1 MFDKMFENAVNASKV
16 TIGVNEGDYIGPDGL
31 WYCGKCHTQKQTR
44 VKMLDRE
51 FTPMCLCECAQKQID
66 DYENAEVK
74 RRMEEEKARRRIE
87 AFDGAGR
94 PDWTFE
100 KDDQTSEAVKIAR
113 KYVAHWD
120 EMREAGKG
128 ILFFGDVG
136 TGKSFAAACIVNA
149 LIDKGC
155 RVKMT
160 SPSAIL
166 AAAKKWDGTE
176 DWGTYD
182 LLVLDDLMAER
193 ETTYAQEVIQQVV
206 EARYLARKP
215 LIVTSNLTAEELK
228 NPVDIRRARMFSR
241 MLELCIPLEIKGSD
255 RRKEALKNDF
265 EKYKKM
271 LTTKPAPEK

>member
-1 MFDKMFENAVNASKV
+1 MFDKIIENAVNASRV
-16 TIGVNEGDYIGPDGL
+16 TIGLNEGDYIGPDGL

-44 VKMLDRE
+44 VKMFDRE
-51 FTPMCLCECAQKQID
+51 FTPMCLCECAQKRID
-66 DYENAEVK
+66 EFENAEVERHMK
-74 RRMEEEKARRRIE
+74 EQIARRRAE
-87 AFDGAGR
+87 AFDGAGS
-94 PDWTFE
+94 PEWTFE
-100 KDDQTSEAVKIAR
+100 KDDHTSEAVKIAR
-113 KYVAHWD
+113 KYVEHWD
-120 EMREAGKG
+120 EMKAAGKG
-128 ILFFGDVG
+128 ILYFGDVG

-155 RVKMT
+155 RAKMT

-176 DWGTYD
+176 DWAAYD

-265 EKYKKM
+265 ETYKKM
-271 LTTKPAPEK
+271 LTTKPAPEN